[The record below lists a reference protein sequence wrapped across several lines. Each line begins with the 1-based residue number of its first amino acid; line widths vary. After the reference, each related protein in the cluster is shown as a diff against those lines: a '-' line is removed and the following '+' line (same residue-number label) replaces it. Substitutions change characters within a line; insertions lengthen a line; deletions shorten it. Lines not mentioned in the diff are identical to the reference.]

1 MNWSRRDQ
9 EEVGIRRLVAMDAI
23 ARMLQ
28 LAGLTIP
35 LLAVLAQL
43 NEAISVGQLLMFL
56 VAAVCLFYIGHVLRG
71 GGQDS

>member
-1 MNWSRRDQ
+1 
-9 EEVGIRRLVAMDAI
+9 MDAI

-28 LAGLTIP
+28 LAGLAIP

-56 VAAVCLFYIGHVLRG
+56 VASVCLFYIGHVLRG